1 MPAARLGQGTVIE
14 PVVPAR
20 CPERPLV
27 SVPSPAALA
36 LTSLVIP
43 VSELQAEF
51 LYAAES
57 VAERHGLT
65 PARWQ
70 VLGAALAQEQSVADI
85 ARGLGL
91 ARQSVQRVAD
101 DVVGLGWAEWATNP
115 RHARAKLLVPT
126 AAGRAVLER
135 TQTDQAQW
143 ADAVGSRL
151 DTHDVAALRGLL
163 ERVTMVSRHYWDE
176 VDAATS

>member
-1 MPAARLGQGTVIE
+1 MTQ
-14 PVVPAR
+14 
-20 CPERPLV
+20 
-27 SVPSPAALA
+27 PSPAARA
-36 LTSLVIP
+36 LSSLVLP

-51 LYAAES
+51 LYAAEA

-70 VLGAALAQEQSVADI
+70 VLGAAIARPQSVADI

-101 DVVGLGWAEWATNP
+101 DVVTAGWATWEANP

-126 AAGRAVLER
+126 PAGRQVNEATTR
-135 TQTDQAQW
+135 DQFAW
-143 ADAVGSRL
+143 AHEVGSRL
-151 DTHDVAALRGLL
+151 DPHDVAALRGLM
-163 ERVTMVSRHYWDE
+163 ERVTAVSRAYWDE
-176 VDAATS
+176 VEGITPPA

>member
-1 MPAARLGQGTVIE
+1 MPA
-14 PVVPAR
+14 
-20 CPERPLV
+20 
-27 SVPSPAALA
+27 PSPDALA
-36 LTSLVIP
+36 LTSLVVP
-43 VSELQAEF
+43 VSELQVEF

-70 VLGAALAQEQSVADI
+70 VLGAALAQAQSVADI
-85 ARGLGL
+85 ARTLGL

-101 DVVGLGWAEWATNP
+101 DVVELGWGDWATNP

-126 AAGRAVLER
+126 EAGRQVLEA
-135 TQTDQAQW
+135 TQRDQLQW

-151 DTHDVAALRGLL
+151 NPDDVAALRGLM
-163 ERVTMVSRHYWDE
+163 ERVTTVSRAYWDE
-176 VDAATS
+176 IEAGA